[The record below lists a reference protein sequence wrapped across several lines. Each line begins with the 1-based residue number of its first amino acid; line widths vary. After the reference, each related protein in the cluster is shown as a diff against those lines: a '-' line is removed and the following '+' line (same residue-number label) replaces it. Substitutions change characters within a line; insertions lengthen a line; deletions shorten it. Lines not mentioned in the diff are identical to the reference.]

1 MKSRS
6 ANFSPE
12 ALNQLAELSK
22 VSPKLIAKLSE
33 LLNECLRSP
42 FEGRGKP
49 EPLKGDLSGYWSR
62 RINDEHRLVY
72 KVDDN
77 YIYVFSCK
85 GHYD

>member
-1 MKSRS
+1 MKSRNVS
-6 ANFSPE
+6 FSPE
-12 ALNQLAELSK
+12 AVNQLGELSK
-22 VSPKLIAKLSE
+22 VSSKLVGKLTE
-33 LLNECLRSP
+33 LLDDCMRSP
-42 FEGRGKP
+42 FTGRGKP

-72 KVDDN
+72 RVDDE